1 MDASIMNGLSHS
13 VMDSFKFLK
22 NLFDSIDDFVFCVF
36 SSLLVNCLVSCS
48 LRYRDGL
55 LKGDNV

>member
-1 MDASIMNGLSHS
+1 MNGLSHS
-13 VMDSFKFLK
+13 VIDSFKFLK